1 MMGEGGGVLVP
12 QPLHVK
18 PPASP
23 LPALTA
29 SSRGGVLPKARNRT
43 AAAAVLTSI
52 GRVGAALLEGF
63 TSWLDDPSSRA
74 AAPPP
79 RHYSPLANPLAAWR
93 SLLVPV

>member
-1 MMGEGGGVLVP
+1 MFHWFLPICAGAKQLISAAKVGCRGAEMMDGGGGVLVP

-18 PPASP
+18 QPASP

-52 GRVGAALLEGF
+52 GPSRCGVVRRIHLL
-63 TSWLDDPSSRA
+63 A
-74 AAPPP
+74 
-79 RHYSPLANPLAAWR
+79 
-93 SLLVPV
+93 